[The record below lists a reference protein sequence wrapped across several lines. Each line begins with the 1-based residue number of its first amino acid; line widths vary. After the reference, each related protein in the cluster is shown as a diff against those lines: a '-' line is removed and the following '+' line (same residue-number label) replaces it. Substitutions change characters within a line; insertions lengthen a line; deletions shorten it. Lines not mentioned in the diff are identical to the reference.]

1 MTQQYAV
8 LATALRVP
16 AKMWPVDRK
25 AFWECWGRM
34 METLTIM
41 PPAIAVGNDL
51 LYNQRLLIWA
61 RISMPVLRLL
71 TTVLL
76 PPCIRNLYSLK
87 MSKTRYRT
95 YRILIG
101 VTRLVYPYLLLSVR
115 SHPINYYLND
125 IHRCIRDIAQVIW
138 SKALVSIVSWCKV
151 YFREIRLEDKSYISY
166 YKRFHSLSLGGKVV
180 LNP

>member
-76 PPCIRNLYSLK
+76 P
-87 MSKTRYRT
+87 
-95 YRILIG
+95 
-101 VTRLVYPYLLLSVR
+101 LVYVTCIVL
-115 SHPINYYLND
+115 
-125 IHRCIRDIAQVIW
+125 RCRRHDTEHIE
-138 SKALVSIVSWCKV
+138 S
-151 YFREIRLEDKSYISY
+151 
-166 YKRFHSLSLGGKVV
+166 
-180 LNP
+180 